1 MKFYQ
6 KTWFVVLM
14 LLLFF
19 PVGLFLMWRYQK
31 FNQIAR
37 IIITVIIALAAIPA
51 FTGGSDET
59 ATDPALEETPAVEA
73 EADTSEEDKAAAEE
87 AAKKEAEEAKKKE
100 EQEKALAEAQAAE
113 EAKGKQPAGNYKVGT
128 DIDAGT
134 YLIVADGGMTYYQLA
149 KDSTGEL
156 TSIITNDNI
165 IGHAILTMNEGEYL
179 TVSSGWFM
187 PLDKVTDELKPKSGY
202 YMEGMYRV
210 GTDIPAGE
218 YQIEPTS
225 GMGYYE
231 ITNGTRGNLMDI
243 VTNNNIESPTYV
255 TISAGQILKMN
266 GTQVKVK

>member
-1 MKFYQ
+1 MRIFE
-6 KTWFVVLM
+6 KTWFVILT
-14 LLLFF
+14 LIFFF
-19 PVGLFLMWRYQK
+19 PLGLFLMWKYEK
-31 FNQIAR
+31 FNKVAR
-37 IIITVIIALAAIPA
+37 IIVTVVIGLAAFST
-51 FTGGSDET
+51 FTGDPEDT
-59 ATDPALEETPAVEA
+59 ATQPLVEEPATAT
-73 EADTSEEDKAAAEE
+73 ADTSEEDKTAAEE

-100 EQEKALAEAQAAE
+100 EQETALAEAQAAE

-165 IGHAILTMNEGEYL
+165 IGHAILTMNDGEYL

-187 PLDKVTDELKPKSGY
+187 PLDKVNDELKPKSGY
-202 YMEGMYRV
+202 YVEGMYRV

-255 TISAGQILKMN
+255 TISDGQILKMN
-266 GTQVKVK
+266 GTQIKVK

>member
-1 MKFYQ
+1 MRFFER
-6 KTWFVVLM
+6 TWFVILT
-14 LLLFF
+14 LIFFF
-19 PVGLFLMWRYQK
+19 PLGLFLMWKYEK
-31 FNQIAR
+31 FNKVAR
-37 IIITVIIALAAIPA
+37 IIVTVIIGLAAFST
-51 FTGGSDET
+51 FTGESDNT
-59 ATDPALEETPAVEA
+59 ATQPLVEEPTTTT
-73 EADTSEEDKAAAEE
+73 ADTSEEDKAAAEA

>member
-1 MKFYQ
+1 MPS
-6 KTWFVVLM
+6 TH
-14 LLLFF
+14 
-19 PVGLFLMWRYQK
+19 
-31 FNQIAR
+31 AHD
-37 IIITVIIALAAIPA
+37 ALWCAVRRSLAPRWVPWQPEPGQPFALDAIDPGA
-51 FTGGSDET
+51 KPFSTGSK
-59 ATDPALEETPAVEA
+59 A
-73 EADTSEEDKAAAEE
+73 EDKAAAEE

-100 EQEKALAEAQAAE
+100 EQETALAEAQAAE

-165 IGHAILTMNEGEYL
+165 IGHAILTMNDGEYL

-187 PLDKVTDELKPKSGY
+187 PLDKVSDELKPKSGY
-202 YMEGMYRV
+202 YVEGMYRV

-225 GMGYYE
+225 GMGYFE
-231 ITNGTRGNLMDI
+231 ITKGTRGNLMDI

-255 TISAGQILKMN
+255 TISDGQILKMN
-266 GTQVKVK
+266 GTQIKVK